1 VRKER
6 IPDYTKKR
14 NERRIRM
21 KSILVVY
28 GGNGREKEAKGITM
42 RQVTRPFIWRL
53 LLQAFSQFLY
63 Y

>member
-21 KSILVVY
+21 KSIHVVC
-28 GGNGREKEAKGITM
+28 GGNGREKEAKGIAM
-42 RQVTRPFIWRL
+42 RQVTRPFIWRIL
-53 LLQAFSQFLY
+53 VQAFSRFIY